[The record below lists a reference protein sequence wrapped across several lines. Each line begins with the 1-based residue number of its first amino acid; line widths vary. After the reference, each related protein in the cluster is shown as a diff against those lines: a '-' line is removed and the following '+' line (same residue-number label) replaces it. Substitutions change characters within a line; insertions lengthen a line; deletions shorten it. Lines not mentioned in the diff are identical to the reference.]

1 MFARLGKFLKRIL
14 GNVLYWVGWVFAV
27 LVIVQAIILSVTFG
41 NPLVPLLLGGVGVIV
56 WLIAI
61 GFKFIL
67 APEQV
72 YSTGRV
78 GFWFP
83 VILLAAVGVPVV
95 YFGFLQRPDALS
107 VHFTWVGIPACAS
120 TSPAFELGGV
130 PAGTK
135 SLSFTMTDLNVPTFH
150 HGGSTIAYTGDS
162 VSRGEIS
169 YTGPCPP
176 RGEHHNYRWTV
187 QALDAAGKVLD
198 TGSADAMFPP

>member
-14 GNVLYWVGWVFAV
+14 GNVLYWIGWGVAV
-27 LVIVQAIILSVTFG
+27 LAIVQAIILSVTVG

-67 APEQV
+67 APSEEF
-72 YSTGRV
+72 STERV
-78 GFWFP
+78 RFWFP
-83 VILLAAVGVPVV
+83 VILLAAVVVPVV
-95 YFGFLQRPDALS
+95 YFVFLQRPDALS
-107 VHFTWVGIPACAS
+107 VRFTWVGIPACAS

-150 HGGSTIAYTGDS
+150 HGGSTIAYTGDA
-162 VSRGEIS
+162 VSRGAIS

-176 RGEHHNYRWTV
+176 SVEHHNYRWTV
-187 QALDAAGKVLD
+187 QALDAARKVLG
-198 TGSADAMFPP
+198 TGRADAMFPP